1 MRWWLSLRLAPYAE
15 HGFAQCGSWSTR
27 LPASR
32 PRVSR
37 AWCGAVPQWYGQ
49 RCSEGLQ
56 PVHNTYGTIDSGREL
71 FGDSTLL
78 PGGGTAAD
86 GFAALAAED
95 TNADG
100 RVDALDA
107 RFADLRVWRDLNQN
121 GISEAGEL
129 STLAAAGIVAIHTAK
144 TGHAAVLAD
153 GNQIADKGTF
163 VRSDGTAGELVEV
176 TGDLADIDL
185 AENPFYSD
193 FTDAVPLTA
202 EAQAL
207 PPMQGAGAVRD
218 LREAA

>member
-107 RFADLRVWRDLNQN
+107 RFADLRVWRDLNQT

-144 TGHAAVLAD
+144 TGHAAVLPN
-153 GNQIADKGTF
+153 GNQIADKGSF
-163 VRSDGTAGELVEV
+163 VRSDGTGNDSLAIYWKHPNCRARQGFVRFI
-176 TGDLADIDL
+176 TG
-185 AENPFYSD
+185 
-193 FTDAVPLTA
+193 T
-202 EAQAL
+202 Q
-207 PPMQGAGAVRD
+207 VRD
-218 LREAA
+218 AANAAIYK